1 MREFS
6 DTIDTTYCGRCV
18 TPFYNASVHTV
29 WQHFSMNFP
38 DMKKT
43 YVNLSIATTNAFLN
57 DFLGNAD
64 KKKTHTSS
72 FVSKRFTSPFPYA
85 YRSLTLSRGGT

>member
-1 MREFS
+1 MRELS

-18 TPFYNASVHTV
+18 TPFYNASVAV

-38 DMKKT
+38 DMKKKT

-64 KKKTHTSS
+64 KKKHTHLHSCQ
-72 FVSKRFTSPFPYA
+72 KDSPPHF
-85 YRSLTLSRGGT
+85 RMHIVH